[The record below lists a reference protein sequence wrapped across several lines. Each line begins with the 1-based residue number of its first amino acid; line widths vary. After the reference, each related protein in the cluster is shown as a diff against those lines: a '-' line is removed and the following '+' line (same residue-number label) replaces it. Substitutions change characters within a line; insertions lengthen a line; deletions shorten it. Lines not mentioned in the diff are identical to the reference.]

1 MRPRVSAR
9 RPKAAAAAVPAGA
22 GRAEA
27 RPRQAARPAAS
38 PRSRDILLLLPAGGL
53 LLVFFILPYLNLL
66 LISFFTPSPR
76 APYLRILTLANY
88 DRLVRDAFTWGVVW
102 RTVWLGALTT
112 ALCLL
117 LSYPLAYHLAR
128 ARRGAKAALMVLV
141 VSPLLV
147 GVLIRTYGWMVL
159 LQDTGLIN
167 QALQA
172 LGLRRLPL
180 MYNQTGA
187 IIGLVHVFIPFMVLT
202 VAAAIQGIDPELE
215 LAARSL
221 GAGAWRTF
229 WRVTGPLSLHGVLAG
244 TVLVFVLAESSYVIP
259 SLLGGFTVLTVP
271 ILVVRTIT
279 ELFNWPGGSAFAML
293 FFAITLGVLWLYLR
307 AAARFTRPVV

>member
-1 MRPRVSAR
+1 MGGAR
-9 RPKAAAAAVPAGA
+9 R
-22 GRAEA
+22 
-27 RPRQAARPAAS
+27 RPSLEP
-38 PRSRDILLLLPAGGL
+38 LLILPALGL
-53 LLVFFILPYLNLL
+53 LLVFFVLPYLNLL
-66 LISFFTPSPR
+66 LISFFTHTPN
-76 APYLRILTLANY
+76 APYLRVLTMSNY
-88 DRLVRDAFTWGVVW
+88 GRLVGDPFTWGVVW
-102 RTVWLGALTT
+102 RTIWLGAVTT
-112 ALCLL
+112 VRCLL
-117 LSYPLAYHLAR
+117 LSYPLSYHLAR
-128 ARRGAKAALMVLV
+128 APRRARGALMVLV

-187 IIGLVHVFIPFMVLT
+187 LIGLVHVFIPFMVLT

-215 LAARSL
+215 MAARSL

-229 WRVTGPLSLHGVLAG
+229 WRVTWPLSLHGVLAG
-244 TVLVFVLAESSYVIP
+244 TVLVFVLAVSSYVIP

-279 ELFNWPGGSAFAML
+279 ELFNWPGGSAFAMV
-293 FFAITLGVLWLYLR
+293 FFAITLGVLWCYLR
-307 AAARFTRPVV
+307 AAGRFTRPVV